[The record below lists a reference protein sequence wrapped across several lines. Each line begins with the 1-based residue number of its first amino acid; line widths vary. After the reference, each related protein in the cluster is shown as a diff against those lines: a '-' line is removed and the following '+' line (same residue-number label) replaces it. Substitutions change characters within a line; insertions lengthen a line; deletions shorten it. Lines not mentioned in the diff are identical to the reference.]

1 MDKKQ
6 KRIVLIIGL
15 VALAI
20 ALALL
25 LPKVQQPVERG
36 MDKVEKELTPPDASE
51 EKKTVTVIKEVA
63 VPGSINASD
72 DVKSYDAY
80 QLFAMLK
87 KRDDGTAHKYS
98 KGATIRA
105 ATGAEFEEFL
115 AALKD
120 AKGNTGYAKAVNAVS
135 TTFWNSDDPQK
146 RKIGAGFMVTRN
158 GGADHCYALVL
169 VMTGSK
175 PALAAINALSDDPG
189 KDWFVW
195 SEENTPG
202 EAFIVTL
209 TSG

>member
-6 KRIVLIIGL
+6 KRIVLVIAL

-20 ALALL
+20 AVALL

-36 MDKVEKELTPPDASE
+36 MDKVEKELTPPSASE
-51 EKKTVTVIKEVA
+51 EQKTITVIKEVA

-80 QLFAMLK
+80 QVLAMLK
-87 KRDDGTAHKYS
+87 KRDDGGAHKYS

-105 ATGAEFEEFL
+105 ATGSEFDEFL
-115 AALKD
+115 AALKS

-135 TTFWNSDDPQK
+135 TTFWNSDDSQK
-146 RKIGAGFMVTRN
+146 RKIGAGFMVARN

-169 VMTGSK
+169 IMTGSK
-175 PALAAINALSDDPG
+175 PALAAVNALSDDPA

-202 EAFIVTL
+202 EAYIVTL